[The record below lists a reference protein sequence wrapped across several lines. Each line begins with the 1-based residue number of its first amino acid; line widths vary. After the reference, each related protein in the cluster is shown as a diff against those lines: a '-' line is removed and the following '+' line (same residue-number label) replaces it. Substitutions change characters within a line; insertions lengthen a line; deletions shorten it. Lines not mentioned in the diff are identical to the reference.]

1 MDKSKETNVK
11 DRKVINLNLFDLPI
25 KKLEKEIKT
34 KLLFNRQAPS
44 MKQV

>member
-25 KKLEKEIKT
+25 KKARKGNK
-34 KLLFNRQAPS
+34 K
-44 MKQV
+44 